1 MAACSPLGGV
11 KNEHSHCHSDLQ
23 QTLFLKKARLVLE
36 AIIFLIV
43 GGFELAGE
51 RTRAVLNSITPSARE
66 YAAPPVMK
74 SIVPEARAGE
84 KTRGIINS
92 SISVKNNNLGNI
104 KNLSVNKWVG
114 QNNLGTDDVFAS
126 FKTPELGIRAAA
138 IVMNA
143 NIKATNSFE
152 TYVNR
157 YASEP
162 EEQKYFKDTGRL
174 LPHLQD
180 YANSI
185 AFSQGISNT
194 KSKFPKDIDML
205 SWVKA
210 TAKAEGGQV
219 ALNYFTDDVIKRGLS
234 LKEKN

>member
-1 MAACSPLGGV
+1 MYGGV
-11 KNEHSHCHSDLQ
+11 KNLTTPTVTGLQ
-23 QTLFLKKARLVLE
+23 RTLFLKKARLVLE

-51 RTRAVLNSITPSARE
+51 RTRAILNSITPSARE

-92 SISVKNNNLGNI
+92 TISIKNNNLGNI
-104 KNLSVNKWVG
+104 KNYLENDWVG
-114 QNNLGTDDVFAS
+114 QVNYNTKDLFAS
-126 FKTPELGIRAAA
+126 FETPELGIRALGMV
-138 IVMNA
+138 INA

-157 YASEP
+157 YASEAK
-162 EEQKYFKDTGRL
+162 EQKYFKDTGKL

-180 YANSI
+180 YAKAI

-194 KSKFPKDIDML
+194 KSNFPKDINML

-210 TAKAEGGQV
+210 TAKSEGGQA
-219 ALNYFTDDVIKRGLS
+219 ALNYFTDAIIKKGLS
-234 LKEKN
+234 LGRNI